1 MLPCRDIFAV
11 SDTVLLHMWVHLC
24 RRNMTVLRN
33 FLTRYTAWHLRIRRL
48 VQFIFVSAVYH
59 NALTNCAALLSPR
72 GPSLALWAIHLVPRL
87 RGFNRMCTSRVSDP
101 ANRFRKT
108 RKKKSSAVPLFRS
121 GHMSAIC
128 ARLGSKGKAGVQRG
142 RKTAGCPSFLSPP
155 RMRQSPAL
163 RRAQFPAEVQRK
175 TLRPLG

>member
-101 ANRFRKT
+101 ATRFRKT

-128 ARLGSKGKAGVQRG
+128 ARLGSKGKVGVQRG
-142 RKTAGCPSFLSPP
+142 RETAGVPSFLSPP
-155 RMRQSPAL
+155 RTRQSPAL
-163 RRAQFPAEVQRK
+163 RRAQL
-175 TLRPLG
+175 LR